1 VARAEF
7 YRVLLAIATLLGC
20 EIKQVNVDTTFLYG
34 DINTDIYV
42 KILGGPFTNNVPDG
56 KITVYYLLKS
66 LYSLKQAPKIWFN
79 TLRKVLEEIGLR
91 KLDIEYLIYVLL
103 SREGK
108 KP

>member
-1 VARAEF
+1 VARAEL
-7 YRVLLAIATLLGC
+7 YRVLLAIATLLGWDI
-20 EIKQVNVDTTFLYG
+20 EQVDVNTVFLYG

-42 KILGGPFTNNVPDG
+42 EILGGPFTDDVLNN

-66 LYSLKQAPKIWFN
+66 FYGLKQAPKIWFD

-91 KLDIEYLIYVLL
+91 KLDIKYLVYVLL
-103 SREGK
+103 LREGK